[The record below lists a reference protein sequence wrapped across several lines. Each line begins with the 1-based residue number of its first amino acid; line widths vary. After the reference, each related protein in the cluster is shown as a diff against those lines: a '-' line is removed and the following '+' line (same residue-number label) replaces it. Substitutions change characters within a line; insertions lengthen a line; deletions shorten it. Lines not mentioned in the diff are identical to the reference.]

1 MNGPQHDAW
10 MTAIVNA
17 SSDAIISFTPNGTVL
32 TWSCGAE
39 AIFGTMLMKGSVDHC
54 PFSPRLNSKRYT
66 NTCFWPSS
74 ADRDEGTGSADRT
87 LYSFAAYFLATIPLA
102 SRECNKTKMAQ

>member
-32 TWSCGAE
+32 SWSCGAE
-39 AIFGTMLMKGSVDHC
+39 AIFGYH
-54 PFSPRLNSKRYT
+54 
-66 NTCFWPSS
+66 
-74 ADRDEGTGSADRT
+74 ADEGIGRS
-87 LYSFAAYFLATIPLA
+87 LSLLAPFEL
-102 SRECNKTKMAQ
+102 